1 MKTRLLLPTLTL
13 FATAL
18 ALTAQE
24 PQRPPQ
30 GGFGQGGPGQKG
42 QKGGPGGQGGNF
54 GGGGG
59 EGFRPPQHPLET
71 ALDANGDGVIDAKE
85 LANAVAALKK
95 LDKNGDGK
103 ITDDEFRPMRP
114 GGGGFG
120 GPGGQGG
127 GPGGPGGFGGQQGG
141 FGQGGSGQKGPGQKG
156 GPGGELGGPDGQKG
170 GGGQAPKSDG
180 DFVSRLFQNDKN
192 NDGKI
197 TKTELPEALQS
208 IFERADT
215 NKDGAID
222 RQEAGVLAERMK
234 SRTGGQ
240 GNDGKRPPLE
250 K

>member
-1 MKTRLLLPTLTL
+1 MKTKLLLPTLTL
-13 FATAL
+13 LATAL
-18 ALTAQE
+18 ALAAQE

-42 QKGGPGGQGGNF
+42 QKGGPGGGNF
-54 GGGGG
+54 GGGGD
-59 EGFRPPQHPLET
+59 GFRPPQHPLEM

-95 LDKNGDGK
+95 LDKNGDGR
-103 ITDDEFRPMRP
+103 ITEDEYRPMRP
-114 GGGGFG
+114 GAGFGGSLGGKGQGGFG
-120 GPGGQGG
+120 GEPGGPEGRQGG
-127 GPGGPGGFGGQQGG
+127 GGP
-141 FGQGGSGQKGPGQKG
+141 SSKG
-156 GPGGELGGPDGQKG
+156 GAE
-170 GGGQAPKSDG
+170 G

-197 TKTELPEALQS
+197 TKAELPDSMQS

-222 RQEAGVLAERMK
+222 RKEAEVLAERMK

-240 GNDGKRPPLE
+240 GQGPDGKRPPLE

>member
-1 MKTRLLLPTLTL
+1 MKNTLLPTLTIL
-13 FATAL
+13 ATAF

-24 PQRPPQ
+24 PKGPPP

-59 EGFRPPQHPLET
+59 EGFRPPQHPLEL
-71 ALDANGDGVIDAKE
+71 ALDANNDGVIDAKE
-85 LANAVAALKK
+85 LANAVAVLKR
-95 LDKNGDGK
+95 LDKNGDGRL
-103 ITDDEFRPMRP
+103 TDDEFRPMRP

-127 GPGGPGGFGGQQGG
+127 PGGFGGQQGG
-141 FGQGGSGQKGPGQKG
+141 KGFGGPQGRGQGGFGGEPG
-156 GPGGELGGPDGQKG
+156 GPEGQKG
-170 GGGQAPKSDG
+170 GGGQVPKSDG

-192 NDGKI
+192 NDGKL
-197 TKTELPEALQS
+197 TKAELPEGLQA
-208 IFERADT
+208 IFERGDT
-215 NKDGAID
+215 NRDGVID

-234 SRTGGQ
+234 SRSGGQ
-240 GNDGKRPPLE
+240 GQGTDGKRPPLE

>member
-1 MKTRLLLPTLTL
+1 MKTTLPLLTTLTL
-13 FATAL
+13 LAAAI

-30 GGFGQGGPGQKG
+30 GGFGQGGPGPKG

-59 EGFRPPQHPLET
+59 EGFRPPQHPLEL

-85 LANAVAALKK
+85 LANATLVLKR
-95 LDKNGDGK
+95 LDKNGDGRL
-103 ITDDEFRPMRP
+103 TEDEFRPVRP
-114 GGGGFG
+114 GGGM
-120 GPGGQGG
+120 G
-127 GPGGPGGFGGQQGG
+127 GPGGPGGQPGG
-141 FGQGGSGQKGPGQKG
+141 FGPGGPGQKGPGQKG
-156 GPGGELGGPDGQKG
+156 GQGGEPGA
-170 GGGQAPKSDG
+170 QAPKSEG

-197 TKTELPEALQS
+197 TKSELPEALQS

-222 RQEAGVLAERMK
+222 RQEAGVFAERMK
-234 SRTGGQ
+234 SRSGGQ
-240 GNDGKRPPLE
+240 GQGTDGKRPPLE

>member
-1 MKTRLLLPTLTL
+1 MKAKFLLPTLTL

-24 PQRPPQ
+24 PQRPPP

-42 QKGGPGGQGGNF
+42 PGQKGGQGGGNF

-71 ALDANGDGVIDAKE
+71 TLDANGDGVIDAKE
-85 LANAVAALKK
+85 LANAVAALKR
-95 LDKNGDGK
+95 LDKNGDGR
-103 ITDDEFRPMRP
+103 ITEDEFRPQRP
-114 GGGGFG
+114 PGGFG
-120 GPGGQGG
+120 GQGGQGG
-127 GPGGPGGFGGQQGG
+127 FGGQGGKGPGGPGGKGQGG
-141 FGQGGSGQKGPGQKG
+141 FGGEPG
-156 GPGGELGGPDGQKG
+156 GPEGKQGAGGGPNSKIGSEG
-170 GGGQAPKSDG
+170 E
-180 DFVSRLFQNDKN
+180 FVSRLFQNDKN

-197 TKTELPEALQS
+197 TKSELPEAMQS

-222 RQEAGVLAERMK
+222 RKEAEALAERMK

-240 GNDGKRPPLE
+240 GQGTDGKRPPLE

>member
-1 MKTRLLLPTLTL
+1 MKTKLPLLATFTV

-18 ALTAQE
+18 HLAAQE
-24 PQRPPQ
+24 PKGPPP
-30 GGFGQGGPGQKG
+30 GGFGQGGPGQKGPPG

-59 EGFRPPQHPLET
+59 EGFRPPQHPLEM

-85 LANAVAALKK
+85 LANAALVLKR
-95 LDKNGDGK
+95 LDKNGDGRL
-103 ITDDEFRPMRP
+103 TSDEFRPARP
-114 GGGGFG
+114 SGGGFGGQPGGPGQGGPGQKGQKG

-127 GPGGPGGFGGQQGG
+127 FGGE
-141 FGQGGSGQKGPGQKG
+141 P
-156 GPGGELGGPDGQKG
+156 GGPDGQKG
-170 GGGQAPKSDG
+170 AGGQVPKSDG

-197 TKTELPEALQS
+197 TKNELPEGLQG

-222 RQEAGVLAERMK
+222 RREAGVLAERMK
-234 SRTGGQ
+234 SRSGTQ
-240 GNDGKRPPLE
+240 GTDGKRPPLE